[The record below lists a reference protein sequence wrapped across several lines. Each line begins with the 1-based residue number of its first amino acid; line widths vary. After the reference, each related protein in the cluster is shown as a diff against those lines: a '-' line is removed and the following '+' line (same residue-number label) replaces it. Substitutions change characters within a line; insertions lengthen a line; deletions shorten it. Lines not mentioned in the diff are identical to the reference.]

1 MILTDNMAVGRNAVV
16 IMTIAIRVEWLTN
29 TSVYVCGR
37 IVDNLPI
44 TWCYL
49 TENSQTYCS
58 TGFPIGCFNKKTGAN
73 KDGCSYLV
81 QETFHVI
88 FTV

>member
-1 MILTDNMAVGRNAVV
+1 M
-16 IMTIAIRVEWLTN
+16 W
-29 TSVYVCGR
+29 GR

-58 TGFPIGCFNKKTGAN
+58 TGFPIGCFNRKAGDKE
-73 KDGCSYLV
+73 GCNYLV
-81 QETFHVI
+81 RNDN
-88 FTV
+88 FTL

>member
-1 MILTDNMAVGRNAVV
+1 MMSVIVG
-16 IMTIAIRVEWLTN
+16 
-29 TSVYVCGR
+29 CGR

-49 TENSQTYCS
+49 TENDMTYCS
-58 TGFPIGCFNKKTGAN
+58 TGFPIGCFNENSGPN

-81 QETFHVI
+81 GGSTSSSSRTNVR
-88 FTV
+88 